1 MDKRRGELEVAL
13 ELTLKLPNKRGFPLE
28 KKKKEKRRK
37 SFGPAAFL
45 TADGEYFILQL
56 CHGSPVY
63 DSTISDLF
71 HITTNS
77 FG

>member
-13 ELTLKLPNKRGFPLE
+13 KLTLKQPNKRGFPL
-28 KKKKEKRRK
+28 KKKK

-71 HITTNS
+71 HITMNS